1 MCVEKP
7 LLTFARTLLNLS
19 ACKLDPVDILLFF
32 TLHEPFANFFCTTCG
47 PKFDQSGTQP
57 FLDSWI
63 LKLFLGGP
71 KKASRFGPRLCH
83 VSLHLQAVKSRFF

>member
-32 TLHEPFANFFCTTCG
+32 TLHEPFANFFAQHV
-47 PKFDQSGTQP
+47 DQSLTKVGHNR
-57 FLDSWI
+57 FWI
-63 LKLFLGGP
+63 LGF
-71 KKASRFGPRLCH
+71 
-83 VSLHLQAVKSRFF
+83 